1 MGFGYEKKYL
11 IYICLLPGQMW
22 MINGSS
28 FINKAD
34 NWKSEPQTEWNLINN
49 GTTVYINGGRNIKK
63 FVDAHEENSFES
75 LGTFDSFNVIRDG
88 YLKNFTDAQ
97 KSWKQGI
104 VDEEGFFKL
113 THLTSQ
119 KVLTAIFPNKLILVD
134 KGNYVHCIY

>member
-1 MGFGYEKKYL
+1 
-11 IYICLLPGQMW
+11 

-34 NWKSEPQTEWNLINN
+34 NWKSEPQTEWNLIKN
-49 GTTVYINGGRNIKK
+49 GTTVYINGGRNVKK
-63 FVDAHEENSFES
+63 FVHADAENYFQS

-104 VDEEGFFKL
+104 VDKEGFFKL

-134 KGNYVHCIY
+134 KGMYLCPIY